1 MALAAIGSHLRSDDV
16 SAIGAITDG
25 AAPAPGATV
34 GNGDIIIY
42 SASAT
47 IADGGPPGV
56 ISITVP
62 FFSAAGTAI
71 VAKVGDAT
79 CETTSVFTAGG
90 ESRYAIDVPASEPT
104 NSPDCGS
111 EGSSVSFYVDG
122 KKADQEGEWKNFD
135 LNVLNL
141 TVTTPP
147 TPAPSDTGTGVGSST
162 SSTTLPLAAVLG
174 IATLVLGLGGLALS
188 RRR

>member
-1 MALAAIGSHLRSDDV
+1 MTKVLKWLGGGLAVAMLLGAVGLYGSETAQAQSPPTPPARFVGTVAI
-16 SAIGAITDG
+16 DG
-25 AAPAPGATV
+25 VAAG
-34 GNGDIIIY
+34 
-42 SASAT
+42 
-47 IADGGPPGV
+47 
-56 ISITVP
+56 
-62 FFSAAGTAI
+62 AGTAI
-71 VAKVGDAT
+71 VAKIGDVT
-79 CETTSVFTAGG
+79 CATTSVFTAGG

-104 NSPDCGS
+104 NSPDCGA

-122 KKADQEGEWKNFD
+122 KKADQSGEWKNFD

-147 TPAPSDTGTGVGSST
+147 TPAPPDTGTGVTSST

>member
-1 MALAAIGSHLRSDDV
+1 MTKVLKWLGGGLAVAMLL
-16 SAIGAITDG
+16 GA
-25 AAPAPGATV
+25 V
-34 GNGDIIIY
+34 GLYGG
-42 SASAT
+42 ASAQAQSPPT
-47 IADGGPPGV
+47 PPARFVGTVAIDGV
-56 ISITVP
+56 AA
-62 FFSAAGTAI
+62 AAGTAI

-147 TPAPSDTGTGVGSST
+147 TSAPPDTGTGVGSST